1 MHTLRFDKLLARLA
15 TGVLAFCLAGP
26 LLAAPLNDHAALAG
40 LAQAKAIFLV
50 SVNDPARVDHVL
62 KVIGLTEEGLVKQ
75 HVKPHII
82 VVFVGPDV
90 AFLTRDR
97 RGINYMQ
104 ERAVSD
110 LQRQIVRLAKAGI
123 VFQACGVAMKG
134 MDVKPQ
140 DLIPEVQA
148 VGNGYISLI
157 GYEAKGYSLVPVY

>member
-1 MHTLRFDKLLARLA
+1 MRILRFDTMNAWLCA
-15 TGVLAFCLAGP
+15 GILAFCLAGP
-26 LLAAPLNDHAALAG
+26 LAATPLNDHDALAG
-40 LAQAKAIFLV
+40 LSQAKAIFLV
-50 SVNDPARVDHVL
+50 SVNNPERVDHVL
-62 KVIGLTEEGLVKQ
+62 KVIGLTEEGLLKR

-97 RGINYMQ
+97 RGIGYMQ

-110 LQRQIVRLAKAGI
+110 LQRQIVRLSKTGI

-157 GYEAKGYSLVPVY
+157 GYEAKGYSLVPVN